1 MAGRIAI
8 DERLFTW
15 PSDSPALLGSRCAGG
30 PGVGEDCGVATFPAQ
45 SNCPRCGDDMETV
58 ELPRR
63 GTLWTWTTQGFRPKG
78 PPEGYYLGPESEE
91 EFVPY
96 FLGYVE
102 LPDACKV
109 ETRLIGDAFEI
120 GDEMELV
127 VVPFRRDEDGNELMT
142 FAFKKVEA

>member
-1 MAGRIAI
+1 MTSQIAI
-8 DERLFTW
+8 DEGLFTW
-15 PSDSPALLGSRCAGG
+15 PSEDPALLGSRCA
-30 PGVGEDCGVATFPAQ
+30 CGVATFPAQ
-45 SNCPRCGDDMETV
+45 SNCPRCGDDMEEI

-63 GTLWTWTTQGFRPKG
+63 GTLFTWTTQSFRPKG

-91 EFVPY
+91 GFVPY

-127 VVPFRRDEDGNELMT
+127 VVPFRRDPQGNELMT
-142 FAFKKVEA
+142 FAFKKMDA

>member
-1 MAGRIAI
+1 MTTQIAI

-15 PSDSPALLGSRCAGG
+15 PSSSPALIGSRCA
-30 PGVGEDCGVATFPAQ
+30 CGTVTFPMQ
-45 SNCPRCGDDMETV
+45 DGCPRCGGEMERI

-78 PPEGYYLGPESEE
+78 PPEGYYRGPESEQD
-91 EFVPY
+91 FVPY

-102 LPDACKV
+102 LPGHCKV
-109 ETRLIGDAFEI
+109 ETRLVGDDFTI

-127 VVPFRRDEDGNELMT
+127 IVPFRTDDDGNELMT
-142 FAFKKVEA
+142 FAFKKVGA